1 MSVVAPATRP
11 TSRRPRT
18 GVRAT
23 EPWRCLSGDG
33 SLILQHPARCFMPP
47 AALLGDG
54 DGAPKARKTGWRVD
68 RAVVVEDARRR
79 EREPIGPA
87 ERIAPQRRAKLATVP
102 DADVA
107 RRGMRR
113 GSFVGPLDRRA
124 HLNAQRGRREREV
137 LNGDR
142 RDRAPRHP
150 AAGGHREPRAGGEL
164 AGSAEQNERVQYRG
178 AEYERLLPIHT
189 PFAPGLLPALRY
201 RVATGG

>member
-87 ERIAPQRRAKLATVP
+87 ERIAPQRRGKLGTRP
-102 DADVA
+102 DAAVA

-113 GSFVGPLDRRA
+113 GSFFVPLDRRVPP
-124 HLNAQRGRREREV
+124 NAQRGPRRREV
-137 LNGDR
+137 FN
-142 RDRAPRHP
+142 
-150 AAGGHREPRAGGEL
+150 
-164 AGSAEQNERVQYRG
+164 
-178 AEYERLLPIHT
+178 
-189 PFAPGLLPALRY
+189 
-201 RVATGG
+201 

>member
-87 ERIAPQRRAKLATVP
+87 ERIAPQRRAQMGPLP
-102 DADVA
+102 DVA
-107 RRGMRR
+107 VAPRCMRR
-113 GSFVGPLDRRA
+113 
-124 HLNAQRGRREREV
+124 
-137 LNGDR
+137 
-142 RDRAPRHP
+142 RAPFGP
-150 AAGGHREPRAGGEL
+150 
-164 AGSAEQNERVQYRG
+164 
-178 AEYERLLPIHT
+178 
-189 PFAPGLLPALRY
+189 
-201 RVATGG
+201 

>member
-87 ERIAPQRRAKLATVP
+87 DRIAPQRRAERGPVP
-102 DADVA
+102 EARVA
-107 RRGMRR
+107 PCRVSG
-113 GSFVGPLDRRA
+113 GALFVAQDRRA
-124 HLNAQRGRREREV
+124 R
-137 LNGDR
+137 
-142 RDRAPRHP
+142 
-150 AAGGHREPRAGGEL
+150 
-164 AGSAEQNERVQYRG
+164 
-178 AEYERLLPIHT
+178 
-189 PFAPGLLPALRY
+189 
-201 RVATGG
+201 